1 MQYMTTEQKIEAL
14 GLIGEKYVANYLAEN
29 NRVVKHSLDK
39 FDSRKDLLVDGT
51 KTVEVKTGVPF
62 ISERAFSVHRS
73 QLDKCRYVDELYFVT
88 IPAFKF
94 KSDLTGWL
102 YSVEPKTFKCKTKK
116 VPRGDGTFREM
127 LLIPIEQDA
136 VTRIHKIDDYAIN
149 EMMKYNTS
157 KY

>member
-1 MQYMTTEQKIEAL
+1 MQHMTTEQKIEAL

-62 ISERAFSVHRS
+62 ISERAFSVHRA

>member
-1 MQYMTTEQKIEAL
+1 MQHMTTEQKIEAL

-39 FDSRKDLLVDGT
+39 FDSRKDLLVDG
-51 KTVEVKTGVPF
+51 KITVEVKTGVPF
-62 ISERAFSVHRS
+62 ISERAFSVHRA

-102 YSVEPKTFKCKTKK
+102 YSVEPKTFKYKTKK

>member
-1 MQYMTTEQKIEAL
+1 MTTEQKIEAL

-39 FDSRKDLLVDGT
+39 FDSRKDLLVDG
-51 KTVEVKTGVPF
+51 KITVEVKTGVPF
-62 ISERAFSVHRS
+62 ISERAFSVHRA

-94 KSDLTGWL
+94 KSDLTGWF
-102 YSVEPKTFKCKTKK
+102 YSVDPKTFKCKTKK

>member
-1 MQYMTTEQKIEAL
+1 MTTEQKIEAL

-39 FDSRKDLLVDGT
+39 FDSRKDLLVDG
-51 KTVEVKTGVPF
+51 KITVEVKTGVPF
-62 ISERAFSVHRS
+62 ISERAFSVHRA

>member
-1 MQYMTTEQKIEAL
+1 MQHMTTEQKIEAL

-62 ISERAFSVHRS
+62 ISERAFAIHRA

>member
-1 MQYMTTEQKIEAL
+1 MQHMTTEQKIEAL

-39 FDSRKDLLVDGT
+39 FDSRKDLLVDG
-51 KTVEVKTGVPF
+51 KITVEVKTGVPF
-62 ISERAFSVHRS
+62 ISERAFSVHRA

-94 KSDLTGWL
+94 KSDLSGWL

-136 VTRIHKIDDYAIN
+136 VTRIHKIDDYAIS

>member
-1 MQYMTTEQKIEAL
+1 MQHMTTEQKIEAL

-39 FDSRKDLLVDGT
+39 FDSRKDLLVDG
-51 KTVEVKTGVPF
+51 KITVEVKTGVPF
-62 ISERAFSVHRS
+62 ISERAFSVHRA

-94 KSDLTGWL
+94 KSDLTGWF
-102 YSVEPKTFKCKTKK
+102 YSVDPKTFKYKTKK